1 MHFEYFWNSKPV
13 VSPNLRPNFV
23 TWIEIR
29 ACYNISFLCG
39 GNLSLGFYIFFYMY
53 TCHLNLFNHNFT
65 AAARHASACGLA
77 TNVQTSMRNVKLYW
91 INIDIFCVEHLK
103 PIVFC
108 YSLCLVHERTQHDIQ
123 YCKFHCL
130 VLALL
135 IALHGLFYLFFMH
148 WKCFCK
154 VTISSSDHL
163 IILNCCLY

>member
-1 MHFEYFWNSKPV
+1 MKNWIVKNYYTTVCNLDRVHFEYFWNSKPV

-103 PIVFC
+103 LIVLW
-108 YSLCLVHERTQHDIQ
+108 LCRILCWSTHERLEHDTQ
-123 YCKFHCL
+123 YCKFSMPCFWHC
-130 VLALL
+130 
-135 IALHGLFYLFFMH
+135 
-148 WKCFCK
+148 
-154 VTISSSDHL
+154 
-163 IILNCCLY
+163 

>member
-1 MHFEYFWNSKPV
+1 MNIFEI
-13 VSPNLRPNFV
+13 PNRLFHPIYDQILLHGLKFELV
-23 TWIEIR
+23 TI
-29 ACYNISFLCG
+29 YPFLCG

-135 IALHGLFYLFFMH
+135 IALHGLFYSFVMH

-154 VTISSSDHL
+154 VTISSSKYTG
-163 IILNCCLY
+163 NTFFYNSN